1 LEVAIEHDLYTN
13 IRDVDLRI
21 KFEMLRVKV
30 TSIPACRKN
39 LCAEKTFENHSLRA
53 LTGDEEDTLVDCLH
67 RSKPSLK
74 ANIENLSTLLLQ
86 LIEQQ
91 YLPDRKLM
99 LKKWSES
106 EIRSGEHASRS
117 LKDLFEYSDE
127 KDYTSFLTSQATP
140 GFSPPDTE
148 LSPQSFDDSEEADDS
163 IALLEPRILDLT
175 DPCIVYSDL
184 VGDRKEMDNF
194 GEDFFSLSM

>member
-1 LEVAIEHDLYTN
+1 VRYRGHVSVSSCFAN
-13 IRDVDLRI
+13 
-21 KFEMLRVKV
+21 
-30 TSIPACRKN
+30 
-39 LCAEKTFENHSLRA
+39 ENRSLRA

-74 ANIENLSTLLLQ
+74 ADIKNLLTLLLQ

-91 YLPDRKLM
+91 CLPDRKLM

-117 LKDLFEYSDE
+117 LKNLFEYLDKE
-127 KDYTSFLTSQATP
+127 DYTSFLTKQATP

-148 LSPQSFDDSEEADDS
+148 LSPQSFDDSEEADD
-163 IALLEPRILDLT
+163 IAFLEPRILDLT
-175 DPCIVYSDL
+175 DPCIVYSED
-184 VGDRKEMDNF
+184 GKEMDNF
-194 GEDFFSLSM
+194 REDFFLLSM